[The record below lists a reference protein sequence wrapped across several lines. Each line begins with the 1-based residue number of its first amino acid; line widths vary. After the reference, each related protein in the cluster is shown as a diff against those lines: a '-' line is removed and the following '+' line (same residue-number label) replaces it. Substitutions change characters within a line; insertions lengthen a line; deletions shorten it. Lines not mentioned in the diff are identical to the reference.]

1 MHLTHSIFIKSTN
14 PLFDV
19 IDDYAFLCK
28 NIKNSVLYV
37 YRQTF
42 FNDNKTVN
50 KFSLINEFTQ
60 NKQAD
65 YCAIPRKV
73 SQQIIYQV
81 AQEFQSF
88 WGLIKLWTKEK
99 SKSKPNIPHYL
110 HKEKGRANIIFTKQA
125 ISKKDLAKGIL
136 TLSPFNKSR
145 PISLNLGKLKETI
158 NYETLQEVKIVKVA
172 NGYDVNIIYKT
183 NKLKNKEG
191 GNKEIKPNR
200 ALSVDFGINNL
211 MAVANNLNTQTLI
224 IKGKALKSFNQYFNK
239 LKAKL
244 QYKLDIT
251 NNERLKFYYQRKLD
265 RLYRKR
271 KHKLNDYLHKASH
284 CLINHAVS
292 NDIDAIIIGYNQG
305 WKQEIELG
313 KVNNQKFV
321 NIHFLT
327 LLNQIKYKAELQGI
341 QVIVTEESYTSKC
354 SFLDNEPLQKH
365 ENYQGSRIKR
375 GFFQS
380 ATGKLINADINGAFN
395 ILRKVIGNFNFDPI
409 QVCSTPKIINVLK
422 H

>member
-14 PLFDV
+14 PLFKV

-28 NIKNSVLYV
+28 NLKNSALYV

-50 KFSLINEFTQ
+50 KFTLINEFTQ
-60 NKQAD
+60 NKQTD

-88 WGLIKLWTKEK
+88 WGLLKLWVKDK
-99 SKSKPNIPHYL
+99 SQPKPNIPKYL
-110 HKEKGRANIIFTKQA
+110 HKEKGRANIILTKQA

-136 TLSPFNKSR
+136 TLSPFDKNR
-145 PISLNLGKLKETI
+145 AISLNLGKLKDTI
-158 NYETLQEVKIVKVA
+158 TDETLQEVKIVKVA
-172 NGYDVNIIYKT
+172 NGYDVKVIYKT
-183 NKLKNKEG
+183 NKLKNKESS
-191 GNKEIKPNR
+191 NTQMKPKR

-211 MAVANNLNTQTLI
+211 MTVANNIGNHTLI
-224 IKGKALKSFNQYFNK
+224 IKGKALKSFNQYLNK

-244 QYKLDIT
+244 QSKLDIT
-251 NNERLKFYYQRKLD
+251 NNEQLKIHYQKQLE

-292 NDIDAIIIGYNQG
+292 NDIDTIIVGYNQG
-305 WKQEIELG
+305 
-313 KVNNQKFV
+313 
-321 NIHFLT
+321 
-327 LLNQIKYKAELQGI
+327 
-341 QVIVTEESYTSKC
+341 
-354 SFLDNEPLQKH
+354 
-365 ENYQGSRIKR
+365 
-375 GFFQS
+375 
-380 ATGKLINADINGAFN
+380 
-395 ILRKVIGNFNFDPI
+395 
-409 QVCSTPKIINVLK
+409 
-422 H
+422 